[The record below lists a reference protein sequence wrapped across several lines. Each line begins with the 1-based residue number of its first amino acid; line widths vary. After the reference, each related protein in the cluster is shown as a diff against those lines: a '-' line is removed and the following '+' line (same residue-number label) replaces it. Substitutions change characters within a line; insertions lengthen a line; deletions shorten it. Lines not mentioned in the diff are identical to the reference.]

1 MDDFILVATE
11 EKKSTDATCGTS
23 EGFLRGSYSSSAS
36 TESSYV
42 TDSLS
47 LISGTT
53 YSGSNESV
61 FGCPGAAYES
71 GLHEVPCVDHYEQVA
86 QDYEYD
92 PFPLELV
99 PPLPRQPSS
108 DETLEYLKERGYSQD
123 PRTSLFVELPESG
136 SYRKCPGVCPMPA
149 HYQNPQYA
157 QHQQPQQLSQIRQ
170 TSYPSQKSNRKRKP
184 VTASGNSTKPKQP
197 RKSPKKPVDPNK
209 PKSKR
214 GRKKGQRKCQILL
227 QLLCVILYEQR

>member
-1 MDDFILVATE
+1 MDDFFLVLPE

-23 EGFLRGSYSSSAS
+23 VEPMRSSYSSSVS
-36 TESSYV
+36 TESFV

-53 YSGSNESV
+53 YSGSHESV

-71 GLHEVPCVDHYEQVA
+71 GPHEVPCVDNIEQME

-92 PFPLELV
+92 PYLLEPV
-99 PPLPRQPSS
+99 PAPPLPLSH
-108 DETLEYLKERGYSQD
+108 ETVEFLKERGYRQD
-123 PRTSLFVELPESG
+123 PQNNLFFKLPESG
-136 SYRKCPGVCPMPA
+136 SQPRYPGVCNNSMPA
-149 HYQNPQYA
+149 HYQPHQYA
-157 QHQQPQQLSQIRQ
+157 QQQQQSQHLAQIRQ
-170 TSYPSQKSNRKRKP
+170 TSYPSQKNDRKRKR

-197 RKSPKKPVDPNK
+197 RKSPKKTADPNK

-214 GRKKGQRKCQILL
+214 GRKKGQCKCQILL
-227 QLLCVILYEQR
+227 

>member
-1 MDDFILVATE
+1 MR
-11 EKKSTDATCGTS
+11 S
-23 EGFLRGSYSSSAS
+23 SYSSSAS
-36 TESSYV
+36 TGESYL
-42 TDSLS
+42 TDSMS

-53 YSGSNESV
+53 YSGSLES
-61 FGCPGAAYES
+61 FGCPGAVYES
-71 GLHEVPCVDHYEQVA
+71 GPHEVPCVDHYEQIE

-92 PFPLELV
+92 PFPLESV
-99 PPLPRQPSS
+99 PAPPLPRQPSS
-108 DETLEYLKERGYSQD
+108 HETVEILKERGYRQD
-123 PRTSLFVELPESG
+123 PRTSLFFELPESG

-170 TSYPSQKSNRKRKP
+170 TSYPSQKNNRKRKP

-214 GRKKGQRKCQILL
+214 GRKKGQRKCQILFI
-227 QLLCVILYEQR
+227 ILICHVMRTKMTNCQQIL